1 MAAVSVFVSSPLK
14 VFLHVIQTAAG
25 LGFSQEP
32 SPRNHVCSGFYT
44 SPGSPGAVFPHTLL
58 SACCA
63 HKEVIWSWF
72 PKTFLRV
79 LVCHKMG
86 T

>member
-1 MAAVSVFVSSPLK
+1 MAAVSVFVVSSPLK
-14 VFLHVIQTAAG
+14 VCLDVFQTAAG

-32 SPRNHVCSGFYT
+32 SPRNHMCSGFYIWK
-44 SPGSPGAVFPHTLL
+44 SWCCFPTHYCQH
-58 SACCA
+58 ACCA
-63 HKEVIWSWF
+63 HEEMIWSWF
-72 PKTFLRV
+72 PKTFLQV